1 MRTRILRHGVQC
13 QSVKVLPYEF
23 NSGKCTVMTM
33 NGVVSAIRMGMR
45 RIRVSRNMGMRG
57 DLLLLLLLL
66 LLKRHAILLYLL
78 SIGGDE
84 VTTTADA
91 DGRVWET

>member
-1 MRTRILRHGVQC
+1 VRTRILRHGMQC

-45 RIRVSRNMGMRG
+45 MIRVSGNMGMRG
-57 DLLLLLLLL
+57 NLLSLLL
-66 LLKRHAILLYLL
+66 LLKRHAILLCLL
-78 SIGGDE
+78 SIRGDE
-84 VTTTADA
+84 VTSAANA